1 MTTGLSVRVRALG
14 ADDAA
19 AYQALRLQGL
29 LESPSAFA
37 SSHEEERDIPL
48 AAVGARLANQQQG
61 CVLGAFDAGRLLGVV
76 GLRRESLKKLAHKAH
91 IWGMYVE
98 PSARRFGIGRQL
110 VARALEQAAATEG
123 VRQVTLGVNA
133 ANAPAVGLYEGM
145 GFVSFGREQGC
156 LMVDGVLH
164 DELHMVRRLAP
175 ADA

>member
-1 MTTGLSVRVRALG
+1 MRALG

-37 SSHEEERDIPL
+37 SSHEEERDTPV
-48 AAVGARLANQQQG
+48 AAVAARLANQRQG
-61 CVLGAFDAGRLLGVV
+61 CVFGAFDGGRLVGVV
-76 GLRRESLKKLAHKAH
+76 GLRRESFRKLAHKAH

-110 VARALEQAAATEG
+110 VARALEQATAMEG

-133 ANAPAVGLYEGM
+133 ANAPAVGLYEAM
-145 GFVSFGREQGC
+145 GFVSFGREDGC

-175 ADA
+175 ADP